1 MSSFSTYLRLGYEH
15 ILSLSALDHILFVIV
30 LMAAY
35 HTKHWLRIVIAVS
48 LFTVGHSLSLILS
61 SYNVVSLDKQL
72 VEFLI
77 PLTIVL
83 TAVYNLTKSGQ
94 QAQGNVKYGMA
105 LIFGLIHGFGFSSY
119 ISMLMM
125 GDGDL
130 WSVMLPFNLGI
141 ELGQLVIVLATFVV
155 MLIMLTF
162 MRRKPRDW
170 NFFVSGMAF
179 GLSVVMCIENWPW

>member
-1 MSSFSTYLRLGYEH
+1 M
-15 ILSLSALDHILFVIV
+15 
-30 LMAAY
+30 
-35 HTKHWLRIVIAVS
+35 
-48 LFTVGHSLSLILS
+48 
-61 SYNVVSLDKQL
+61 
-72 VEFLI
+72 EFLI

-94 QAQGNVKYGMA
+94 EAQGNVKYGMA